1 MLVWS
6 VSREAPGEEEEVQ
19 NAVTPDGKYNASVSE
34 ADVSPLTLALDQTKA
49 RLESMSHTHMGP
61 AGWCSPPEA
70 ALS

>member
-19 NAVTPDGKYNASVSE
+19 NAVTPDGKYDASVSE

-49 RLESMSHTHMGP
+49 
-61 AGWCSPPEA
+61 
-70 ALS
+70 